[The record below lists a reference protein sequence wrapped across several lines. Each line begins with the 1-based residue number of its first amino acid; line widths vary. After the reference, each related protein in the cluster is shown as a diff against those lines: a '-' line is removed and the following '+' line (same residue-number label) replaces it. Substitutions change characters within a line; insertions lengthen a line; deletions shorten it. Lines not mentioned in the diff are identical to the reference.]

1 MDNYILAIETAT
13 KLCSVGIAKN
23 GVLVALIELNDD
35 NYTHAEN
42 IHPFIAKA
50 LEEVGIQS
58 SSLSAI
64 SVSKG
69 PGSYTGLRIGVSAA
83 KGLSYALNI
92 PLIGIET
99 LDVLALA
106 IQFEYK
112 NLTSESVICPVI
124 DARRMEVFTRWYDQK
139 LNPINEVH
147 AAVIE
152 EETIHNWN
160 NQNMVLGGDGA
171 MKLAETLP
179 KTIIVEDVTPSAK
192 YQLVLAYKAF
202 QNANFESTAYFEPYY
217 LKDFVA
223 GKPKKML

>member
-23 GVLVALIELNDD
+23 GELIAIIELNND

-42 IHPFIAKA
+42 IHPFIVESLEKA
-50 LEEVGIQS
+50 GIQAS
-58 SSLSAI
+58 ELSAV

-99 LDVLALA
+99 LDILALA
-106 IQFEYK
+106 IQSEYK

-139 LNPINEVH
+139 LKPLNDVH
-147 AAVIE
+147 AAIIE
-152 EETIHNWN
+152 EEAIHNWN
-160 NQNMVLGGDGA
+160 NKNMVIGGDGA
-171 MKLAETLP
+171 VKLAETLP
-179 KTIIVEDVTPSAK
+179 SAIIIEDVIPSVK
-192 YQLVLAYKAF
+192 YQLVLAYNAF
-202 QNANFESTAYFEPYY
+202 QNSNFESTAYFEPYY

>member
-23 GVLVALIELNDD
+23 GVLVALIELNND

-42 IHPFIAKA
+42 IHPFIVKA
-50 LEEVGIQS
+50 LEEVGIQA

-83 KGLSYALNI
+83 KGLSYALKI

-106 IQFEYK
+106 IQAECK

-147 AAVIE
+147 AAIIE
-152 EETIHNWN
+152 GETILNWN

-179 KTIIVEDVTPSAK
+179 NAIIIEDVMPSAK
-192 YQLVLAYKAF
+192 YQLALAYKAF
-202 QNANFESTAYFEPYY
+202 QNSNFESIAYFEPYY